1 MKVND
6 GESGS
11 SQELKPSANFCDAY
25 LSYLS
30 KNSVKLPSTTPTIAE
45 KTSSDTADN
54 RGVLCVG
61 SGNSPGSKWTFYNR
75 SSPQSTD
82 LKVGGTR
89 TRRTSDRF
97 AARELSRGRGVLT
110 KSANG
115 QIIGKEQLRVQIE
128 QLDLGKRGLSVNG
141 KRVSTVR
148 KELNT
153 GRRELNTGRREVNK
167 AGSKQ
172 RGKPLPVAQKQLKV
186 SVELINLK
194 DSFVKVGSEVIKVH
208 KEPPS
213 TSENGKPDRIE
224 LKPELSLSKEVQSKD
239 SSLDQTGQTSLT
251 EISVEPP
258 SLNLQPLDQSS
269 AEKTSSAELD
279 CAEGDAGVSTK
290 PSGLPAKNQSLSF
303 GEYSCETIDASD
315 ASKDEKELSA
325 GANDSKKFQ
334 ISADADKSLLIDEK
348 SLDLSESLQV
358 NADETCI
365 ELSDDGKSDEEV
377 KESGADVEKSD
388 AHGRSPVGGV
398 RCIRSNRSAG
408 VKIPGRLAEG
418 GERSKFS
425 PRAFRKDYKNS
436 WRRKI
441 VKKHLVSEKRKTQAT
456 RLLNA
461 ERPKR
466 NVVSKKTVSGF
477 SPWLC
482 MVFGNTVHVPFV
494 RMLQC
499 VEI

>member
-148 KELNT
+148 KELKT

-186 SVELINLK
+186 SVELVNLK

-224 LKPELSLSKEVQSKD
+224 FKPELSLSKEVQSKD
-239 SSLDQTGQTSLT
+239 SSLDQT
-251 EISVEPP
+251 
-258 SLNLQPLDQSS
+258 S

-325 GANDSKKFQ
+325 GANDSNKFQ